1 MLTPK
6 RKGADYHHGD
16 VKRAAVLAGRNLIEV
31 GGQPALGIRRV
42 AEKIGVTAPAIY
54 RHFRSLEDLL
64 GEISQTVR
72 NELGVVMMVRQNNVI
87 KHRDQKK
94 YELAKFE
101 AIGDAYIDFAD
112 HHPLLFQVAFINHD
126 NQKIDEFGEVSWLIL
141 TESIDR
147 FISLGMTPKSK
158 RESAPLIAWSAVHG
172 LATLVANRAIEP
184 SDLPFFRRSVM
195 NGVQDALFGK
205 IL

>member
-16 VKRAAVLAGRNLIEV
+16 VKSAAVLAGRNLIEV
-31 GGQPALGIRRV
+31 GGLPALGIRRV
-42 AEKIGVTAPAIY
+42 AENIGVTAPALY

-64 GEISQTVR
+64 CEISHSIR
-72 NELGVVMMVRQNNVI
+72 NELGAAMIARQNYVT
-87 KHRDQKK
+87 KHREVKK
-94 YELAKFE
+94 YEIAKFE

-112 HHPLLFQVAFINHD
+112 QHPLLFQVAFIHHD
-126 NQKIDEFGEVSWLIL
+126 NQKIVEFSEVSWLIL

-147 FISLGMTPKSK
+147 FISLGMMPKSK

-172 LATLVANRAIEP
+172 LATLIANRAIEP
-184 SDLPFFRRSVM
+184 SEAPFFRSSVM
-195 NGVQDALFGK
+195 KGVQDALFK
-205 IL
+205 K

>member
-1 MLTPK
+1 MLTPR

-16 VKRAAVLAGRNLIEV
+16 LKSAAVLAGRNLIET
-31 GGQPALGIRRV
+31 GGLPALGIRRV
-42 AEKIGVTAPAIY
+42 AEKIGVTAPALY
-54 RHFRSLEDLL
+54 RHFSSLDDLL
-64 GEISQTVR
+64 CEISQSIR
-72 NELGVVMMVRQNNVI
+72 NELGGAMIARQSHL
-87 KHRDQKK
+87 KKLRDQKK
-94 YELAKFE
+94 YEIAKFE

-112 HHPLLFQVAFINHD
+112 QHPLLFQVAFIHHD
-126 NQKIDEFGEVSWLIL
+126 NQKIAEFGEVSWLIL

-172 LATLVANRAIEP
+172 LATLIANRAIEP
-184 SDLPFFRRSVM
+184 SEVPFFRRSVM

-205 IL
+205 